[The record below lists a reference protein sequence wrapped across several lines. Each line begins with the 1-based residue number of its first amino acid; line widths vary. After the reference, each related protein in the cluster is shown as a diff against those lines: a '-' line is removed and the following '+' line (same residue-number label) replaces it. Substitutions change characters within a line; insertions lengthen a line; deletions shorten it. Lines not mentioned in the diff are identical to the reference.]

1 MKIKLLLVLVLVV
14 VVFSETE
21 SGGGLPKWEWIVAV
35 FFSFLGFSHVVD
47 MSFYLEMFLTRQQ
60 MLRTIHKL
68 TRAVIFIRLSEFW
81 TECIGEL
88 LNFDY
93 ELNCM
98 SVWVYDYDFIF
109 ELNM

>member
-1 MKIKLLLVLVLVV
+1 
-14 VVFSETE
+14 
-21 SGGGLPKWEWIVAV
+21 
-35 FFSFLGFSHVVD
+35 
-47 MSFYLEMFLTRQQ
+47 

-98 SVWVYDYDFIF
+98 SV
-109 ELNM
+109 